1 MWNHSLFCCY
11 AIFENIRSRIT
22 VFFPCFMKGFRWY
35 KIESIYFS
43 KSEVLIFFAYAV
55 ISIELNLMNKLD
67 YYLDKIRIS
76 LLILIC

>member
-1 MWNHSLFCCY
+1 
-11 AIFENIRSRIT
+11 
-22 VFFPCFMKGFRWY
+22 MKGFRWY

-43 KSEVLIFFAYAV
+43 KSEVSIFFAYA
-55 ISIELNLMNKLD
+55 IMSIELNLMNKLD